1 MQEAL
6 RHLKASDSVMGRLI
20 DELGPYGIE
29 YSEPGFEM
37 LVKSIIYQQ
46 LSGRV
51 AAIIFERLAVRAGN
65 GCMTPEAVLR
75 LRTPTLRRIG
85 LSQQKINYIRE
96 LARRTVS
103 GEIDFRALLELPDE
117 DVCDR
122 LTALKGVGP
131 WTVQM
136 FLIFGLRRLDVLPSA
151 DLGIRAAVRNVYGFP
166 ELPQPAQIEDLARTW
181 RPYRTVASWYLWRS
195 LGDKAGM

>member
-1 MQEAL
+1 MQDAL
-6 RHLKASDSVMGRLI
+6 RHLKAGDPVIGRLI
-20 DELGPYGIE
+20 EELGPYGIE

-46 LSGRV
+46 LSGKV
-51 AAIIFERLAVRAGN
+51 AAVIFERLAARTGN

-96 LARRTVS
+96 LARRTTS
-103 GEIDFRALLELPDE
+103 GEIDFSALADLPDE
-117 DVCDR
+117 DVCGQ
-122 LTALKGVGP
+122 LTALKGVGT

-136 FLIFGLRRLDVLPSA
+136 FLIFGLRRPDILPSA
-151 DLGIRAAVRNVYGFP
+151 DLGIRAAVRNVYGLP
-166 ELPQPAQIEDLARTW
+166 DLPPPAKVEELGNNW